1 MSEKTTVITATA
13 QIDLPAHPTKK
24 SYAELNPFSR
34 PTEFFGPWGTAA
46 ITLCTPVLAYLIFFA
61 CNDVAGCAPTS
72 LRSVW
77 RLVGDYPDAAG
88 KLWEWKAAGV
98 YVGWY
103 VFCIV
108 CELVLPGERIQGN
121 LLRDGSRKTYRM
133 NGLYT
138 LLLVMGIITGILVQ
152 PRGIEAFTWLYH
164 HFLPLMSASLAMAI
178 VQASWVYAWSYFSGE
193 LLALG
198 GNTGNFFYDFFL
210 GRPLNPTFP
219 KFPTFD
225 IKTFNEVRPGM
236 ILWLLLNI
244 SCACE
249 QYTRLGKLT
258 DSMWIVLAS
267 QGWYVLDCL
276 LQEHTILN
284 QMDITTDGFGFML
297 AFGDLT
303 WVPFTYGLQ
312 ARFLAFNPVTLGPV
326 ATALV
331 VGVEV
336 AGMWIFRVANNEKAN
351 FRAGKNPKNLE
362 FMQTDRGTKLLTS
375 GWWGRSR
382 HPNYF
387 GDWLIALGWCLPT
400 GFHTPLTYFY
410 LIYFIVLLVHR
421 QARDEE
427 ACRQKY
433 GDKDWDRYC
442 AKVKW
447 KIVPIEH
454 LVQTQPN
461 KLLNGTR

>member
-133 NGLYT
+133 NGES
-138 LLLVMGIITGILVQ
+138 V
-152 PRGIEAFTWLYH
+152 A
-164 HFLPLMSASLAMAI
+164 
-178 VQASWVYAWSYFSGE
+178 
-193 LLALG
+193 LALTDG
-198 GNTGNFFYDFFL
+198 VPGALRRLLGCTTISCRSCLRVWRWRSSRRVGCMRGATFQFFL